1 MGSSNGISTE
11 VLKKKKL
18 KIESSY
24 DLATPLLGI
33 DLKELKEELY
43 VCTLLFRSTF
53 HDSPNVKGR
62 QCLMAY
68 E

>member
-1 MGSSNGISTE
+1 MGLLNGISTE
-11 VLKKKKL
+11 VLQKKL

-53 HDSPNVKGR
+53 HDSRNGKAS

>member
-1 MGSSNGISTE
+1 MGLLNGISTE
-11 VLKKKKL
+11 VLQKEKL
-18 KIESSY
+18 ESSY

-33 DLKELKEELY
+33 DLKELREELY

-53 HDSPNVKGR
+53 HDSRNVKVS
-62 QCLMAY
+62 QWLMAY